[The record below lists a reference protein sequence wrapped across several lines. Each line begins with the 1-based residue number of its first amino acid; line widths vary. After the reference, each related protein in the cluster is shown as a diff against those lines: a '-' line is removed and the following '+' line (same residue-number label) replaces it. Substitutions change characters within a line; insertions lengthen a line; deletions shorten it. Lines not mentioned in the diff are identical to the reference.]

1 MLEHTIKRVFV
12 VRFAVDFRKGPSSLT
27 ALMYKLNLN
36 PYKGDCAICLNRRG
50 AAVKILCGDA
60 LGVWL
65 LERRY
70 EGGRLQSPWAF
81 LAELTTTEITVAQLS
96 MILEGCSFMITR
108 TARPFRQ

>member
-12 VRFAVDFRKGPSSLT
+12 LRFQVDLRKGAGSLT

-36 PYKGDCAICLNRRG
+36 PYHGDCAVCLNRRG
-50 AAVKILCGDA
+50 VAVKILCGDA

-81 LAELTTTEITVAQLS
+81 LADPTTIEITVPQLS
-96 MILEGCSFMITR
+96 MILEGSSFAITH
-108 TARPFRQ
+108 TARPYRR